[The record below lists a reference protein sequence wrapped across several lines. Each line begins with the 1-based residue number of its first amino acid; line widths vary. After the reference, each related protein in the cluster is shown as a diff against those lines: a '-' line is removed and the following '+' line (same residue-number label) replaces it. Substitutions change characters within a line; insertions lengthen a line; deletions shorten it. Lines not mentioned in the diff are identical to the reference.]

1 MYPSKPWEEMWS
13 QEVAEKRNKA
23 VVGRRGPV
31 TWGHRIGEG
40 LQAAA
45 PGSVLRAGW
54 RLNAHGLG
62 LRNPGSWC
70 SSLSRAS
77 RGASKARLPP
87 CAPLGAGSVIRVCT
101 AAKSASSLDLW
112 SHLASAS
119 RLHPSLAAA
128 LRPNLCM
135 LLPRPPTRRSSKS
148 ELTLFASHAGF
159 PSSRLQS

>member
-1 MYPSKPWEEMWS
+1 MHMVWASGAPDPGTLPS
-13 QEVAEKRNKA
+13 
-23 VVGRRGPV
+23 PV
-31 TWGHRIGEG
+31 THVGPPR
-40 LQAAA
+40 
-45 PGSVLRAGW
+45 PGFPR
-54 RLNAHGLG
+54 
-62 LRNPGSWC
+62 
-70 SSLSRAS
+70 
-77 RGASKARLPP
+77 
-87 CAPLGAGSVIRVCT
+87 CAPLSAGSVIRVCT

-159 PSSRLQS
+159 PSSKLQS